1 MIKRNLIVLIIIIF
15 SLSATAQVKKQE
27 SGLKREVTLYN
38 PYKPSLPDSKK
49 RSFLPEISDTS
60 KIRPVFRYDVRTT
73 PFLPEY
79 TISPIKAAALLPDPL
94 PKLYK
99 SYINLGIGNYLTPLA
114 EISITNGRSKNGTI
128 GFYARH
134 FSTNSKM
141 DIENSKKVFAGYM
154 DNDASLFGKR
164 FFRKNVLKGSL
175 DFSQKVRHAYGYN
188 PQILDYNPSNKD
200 IRIPYNNFGVKTGL
214 SSINLDSTEFSYDY
228 NLSFDYFTAA
238 NNMYQRKVSVDGIM
252 AKSFKGFYVGSGI
265 SYDYFK
271 IPDFLL
277 APPKY
282 IFSISPF
289 VKKSS
294 ELWNFKLGLQI
305 LLDRNMTTTA
315 KVHVYP
321 DINFGFS
328 LVPTYINFFA
338 GLSGKL
344 EKNEPLK
351 IITENPYLIG
361 DGSLFKIPNTSHD
374 LIVATGFKGNT
385 GIGGNYL
392 LSASYS
398 LISDMVFFTNILSGV
413 ERGNY
418 FSPLTDDVEL
428 FNIHGEMNGPVSD
441 KLSFISAANYYK
453 YTLSHFAYAWNKPDW
468 DAKLGLKYN
477 LRDKIIAGMEIS
489 LEGKRKEIVDG
500 QLPILFDS
508 AGPFFIDLPAH
519 FNLNLNA
526 EYRYSKILS
535 FWTKL
540 DNISNKRYYD
550 WAFYPTRGFLFM
562 LGFTYSL

>member
-1 MIKRNLIVLIIIIF
+1 MIKRNLIILIIIFF

-60 KIRPVFRYDVRTT
+60 KIRPVFHYDVRTT

-99 SYINLGIGNYLTPLA
+99 SYINIGMGNYLTPLA
-114 EISITNGRSKNGTI
+114 EISITNERSKNGTI

-134 FSTNSKM
+134 FSTNGKM
-141 DIENSKKVFAGYM
+141 DIENTKKVFAGYM

-164 FFRKNVLKGSL
+164 FFRKNILKGSL

-188 PQILDYNPSNKD
+188 PQILDYDPSDKD

-214 SSINLDSTEFSYDY
+214 SSINLDSARFSYDY

-252 AKSFKGFYVGSGI
+252 SKSFKGFYVGSGI
-265 SYDYFK
+265 NYDYYK

-282 IFSISPF
+282 IFSVSPF

-315 KVHVYP
+315 MVHVYP

-351 IITENPYLIG
+351 IITENPYVIG

-398 LISDMVFFTNILSGV
+398 LISDMIFFTNILSGV
-413 ERGNY
+413 EKGNY
-418 FSPLTDDVEL
+418 FLPLTDDVEL

-453 YTLSHFAYAWNKPDW
+453 YTLSHFAFAWNKPDW
-468 DAKLGLKYN
+468 DAKIGLKYN

-489 LEGKRKEIVDG
+489 LEGKRKEIGNG
-500 QLPILFDS
+500 QLPVLFDS
-508 AGPFFIDLPAH
+508 AGPFTVDLPAH

-526 EYRYSKILS
+526 EYRYSNILS
-535 FWTKL
+535 FWAKL
-540 DNISNKRYYD
+540 DNISNKRYYE
-550 WAFYPTRGFLFM
+550 WAFYPTHGFMFM

>member
-1 MIKRNLIVLIIIIF
+1 MIKRNLIILSIIIF

-60 KIRPVFRYDVRTT
+60 KIRPVFHYDVRTT

-94 PKLYK
+94 SKLYK
-99 SYINLGIGNYLTPLA
+99 SYINFGIGNYLTPLA
-114 EISITNGRSKNGTI
+114 EISITNERSKNGTI

-141 DIENSKKVFAGYM
+141 DIGNMKKVFAGYM
-154 DNDASLFGKR
+154 DNDVSLFGKR
-164 FFRKNVLKGSL
+164 FFRKNILKGSL

-188 PQILDYNPSNKD
+188 PQILDYDPSNKD

-214 SSINLDSTEFSYDY
+214 SSINLDSARFSYDY

-252 AKSFKGFYVGSGI
+252 SKSFKGFYVGSGI
-265 SYDYFK
+265 NYDYYK

-282 IFSISPF
+282 IFSVSPF

-315 KVHVYP
+315 MVHVYP

-351 IITENPYLIG
+351 IITENPYVIG

-398 LISDMVFFTNILSGV
+398 LISDMIFFTNILSGV
-413 ERGNY
+413 DKGNY
-418 FSPLTDDVEL
+418 FLPLTD
-428 FNIHGEMNGPVSD
+428 
-441 KLSFISAANYYK
+441 
-453 YTLSHFAYAWNKPDW
+453 
-468 DAKLGLKYN
+468 
-477 LRDKIIAGMEIS
+477 
-489 LEGKRKEIVDG
+489 
-500 QLPILFDS
+500 
-508 AGPFFIDLPAH
+508 
-519 FNLNLNA
+519 
-526 EYRYSKILS
+526 
-535 FWTKL
+535 
-540 DNISNKRYYD
+540 
-550 WAFYPTRGFLFM
+550 
-562 LGFTYSL
+562 

>member
-60 KIRPVFRYDVRTT
+60 KIRPVFHYDVRTT

-94 PKLYK
+94 SKLYK
-99 SYINLGIGNYLTPLA
+99 SYINFGIGNYLTPLA
-114 EISITNGRSKNGTI
+114 EISITNERSKNGTI

-141 DIENSKKVFAGYM
+141 DIGNMKKVFAGYM
-154 DNDASLFGKR
+154 DNDVSLFGKR
-164 FFRKNVLKGSL
+164 FFRKNILKGSL

-188 PQILDYNPSNKD
+188 PQILDYDPSNKD

-214 SSINLDSTEFSYDY
+214 SSINLDSARFSYDY

-238 NNMYQRKVSVDGIM
+238 NNMYQRKVSFDGIM
-252 AKSFKGFYVGSGI
+252 SKSFKGFYVGSGI
-265 SYDYFK
+265 SYDYYK

-282 IFSISPF
+282 IFSLSPF

-344 EKNEPLK
+344 EKNEPMK
-351 IITENPYLIG
+351 IITENPYVIG

-374 LIVATGFKGNT
+374 LIIATGFKGNT

-398 LISDMVFFTNILSGV
+398 LISDMVFFTNILSDV

-453 YTLSHFAYAWNKPDW
+453 YTLSHFAYAWDKPDW
-468 DAKLGLKYN
+468 DAKIGLKYN
-477 LRDKIIAGMEIS
+477 LRDKIIAGMDIS
-489 LEGKRKEIVDG
+489 IEGKRKLVVNG
-500 QLPILFDS
+500 QNLVIFD
-508 AGPFFIDLPAH
+508 APTPFFVDMPSH

-550 WAFYPTRGFLFM
+550 WAYYPTRGFLFM

>member
-1 MIKRNLIVLIIIIF
+1 MIKRNLIILIIIIF

-60 KIRPVFRYDVRTT
+60 KIRPVFHYDVRTT

-99 SYINLGIGNYLTPLA
+99 SYLNLGIGNYLTPLA
-114 EISITNGRSKNGTI
+114 EISITNERSKNGTI

-134 FSTNSKM
+134 FSTNGKM
-141 DIENSKKVFAGYM
+141 DIENTKKVFAGYM

-164 FFRKNVLKGSL
+164 FFRKNILKGSL

-188 PQILDYNPSNKD
+188 PQILDYDPSNKD

-214 SSINLDSTEFSYDY
+214 SSINLDSARFSYDY

-252 AKSFKGFYVGSGI
+252 SKSFKGFYVGSGI
-265 SYDYFK
+265 NYDYYK

-282 IFSISPF
+282 IFSVSPF

-315 KVHVYP
+315 MVHVYP

-351 IITENPYLIG
+351 IITENPYVIG

-398 LISDMVFFTNILSGV
+398 LISDMIFFTNILSGV
-413 ERGNY
+413 EKGNY

-428 FNIHGEMNGPVSD
+428 FNIHGEMNGPISD

-453 YTLSHFAYAWNKPDW
+453 YTLSHFAFAWNKPDW
-468 DAKLGLKYN
+468 DAKIGLKYN

-500 QLPILFDS
+500 QLPVLFDA
-508 AGPFFIDLPAH
+508 AGPFFVDLPAH

-526 EYRYSKILS
+526 EYRYSNILS
-535 FWTKL
+535 FWAKL
-540 DNISNKRYYD
+540 DNISNKRYYE
-550 WAFYPTRGFLFM
+550 WAFYPTHGFMFM

>member
-1 MIKRNLIVLIIIIF
+1 M
-15 SLSATAQVKKQE
+15 KKQE

-60 KIRPVFRYDVRTT
+60 KIRPVFHYDVRTT

-99 SYINLGIGNYLTPLA
+99 SYLNLGIGNYLTPLA
-114 EISITNGRSKNGTI
+114 EISITNERSKNGTI

-134 FSTNSKM
+134 FSTNGKM
-141 DIENSKKVFAGYM
+141 DIENTKKVFAGYM

-164 FFRKNVLKGSL
+164 FFRKNILKGSL

-188 PQILDYNPSNKD
+188 PQILDYDPSNKD

-214 SSINLDSTEFSYDY
+214 SSINLDSARFSYDY

-252 AKSFKGFYVGSGI
+252 SKSFKGFYVGSGI
-265 SYDYFK
+265 NYDYYK

-282 IFSISPF
+282 IFSVSPF

-315 KVHVYP
+315 MVHVYP

-351 IITENPYLIG
+351 IITENPYVIG

-398 LISDMVFFTNILSGV
+398 LISDMIFFTNILSGV
-413 ERGNY
+413 EKGNY
-418 FSPLTDDVEL
+418 FLPLTDDVEL
-428 FNIHGEMNGPVSD
+428 FNIHGEMNGPISD

-453 YTLSHFAYAWNKPDW
+453 YTLSHFAFAWNKPDW
-468 DAKLGLKYN
+468 DAKIGLKYN

-500 QLPILFDS
+500 QLPVLFDA
-508 AGPFFIDLPAH
+508 AGPFFVDLPAH

-526 EYRYSKILS
+526 EYRYSNILS
-535 FWTKL
+535 FWAKL
-540 DNISNKRYYD
+540 DNISNKRYYE
-550 WAFYPTRGFLFM
+550 WAFYPTHGFMFM

>member
-1 MIKRNLIVLIIIIF
+1 MQKRNLIILIILIF
-15 SLSATAQVKKQE
+15 SLSASAQVKKQE

-60 KIRPVFRYDVRTT
+60 KIRPDFHYDVRTT

-79 TISPIKAAALLPDPL
+79 TISPIKAASLLPDPL

-99 SYINLGIGNYLTPLA
+99 SYINLGVGNYLTPLA
-114 EISITNGRSKNGTI
+114 EISITNERSKNGTI

-134 FSTNSKM
+134 FSTNGKI
-141 DIENSKKVFAGYM
+141 DLENTKKVFAGYM

-164 FFRKNVLKGSL
+164 FFRKNILEGSL
-175 DFSQKVRHAYGYN
+175 DFTQKVRHAYGYN
-188 PQILDYNPSNKD
+188 PQILDYDPSNKD
-200 IRIPYNNFGVKTGL
+200 IRIPYNNLGVKTGL
-214 SSINLDSTEFSYDY
+214 SSINLDSTNFSYDFH
-228 NLSFDYFTAA
+228 LSFDYFTAL
-238 NNMYQRKVSVDGIM
+238 NNMYQRKISVDGIM
-252 AKSFKGFYVGSGI
+252 AKSLNGFYLGSGI
-265 SYDYFK
+265 SYDYYK

-277 APPKY
+277 AAPKY
-282 IFSISPF
+282 IFSVSPF

-294 ELWNFKLGLQI
+294 ELWNFKLGLQV

-321 DINFGFS
+321 DINFSFS
-328 LVPTYINFFA
+328 LVPGYINFFA

-351 IITENPYLIG
+351 IITENPYVIG
-361 DGSLFKIPNTSHD
+361 DGSLFKVPNTSHD
-374 LIVATGFKGNT
+374 LIIASGFKGNT

-398 LISDMVFFTNILSGV
+398 LISDMVFYTNILSGV

-418 FSPLTDDVEL
+418 FSPITDDVEL
-428 FNIHGEMNGPVSD
+428 FNLHGEMNGPVTD

-453 YTLSHFAYAWNKPDW
+453 YTLSNFAYAWNKPDW
-468 DAKLGLKYN
+468 DAKLGLRYN
-477 LRDKIIAGMEIS
+477 LRDKIIAGVEIS
-489 LEGKRKEIVDG
+489 VQGKRKEVVNGDKTI
-500 QLPILFDS
+500 FDFP
-508 AGPFFIDLPAH
+508 GPVIFELPAH

-540 DNISNKRYYD
+540 DNISDKRYYE
-550 WAFYPTRGFLFM
+550 WAYYPTRGFLFM

>member
-1 MIKRNLIVLIIIIF
+1 MIKRNLIILIIIIF

-60 KIRPVFRYDVRTT
+60 KIRPVFHYDVRTT

-99 SYINLGIGNYLTPLA
+99 SYINIGMGNYLTPLA
-114 EISITNGRSKNGTI
+114 EISITNERSKNGTI

-134 FSTNSKM
+134 FSTNGKM
-141 DIENSKKVFAGYM
+141 DIENTKKVFAGYM

-164 FFRKNVLKGSL
+164 FFRKNILKGSL

-188 PQILDYNPSNKD
+188 PQILDYDPSNKD

-214 SSINLDSTEFSYDY
+214 SSINLDSARFSYDY

-252 AKSFKGFYVGSGI
+252 SKSFKGFYVGSGI
-265 SYDYFK
+265 NYDYYK

-282 IFSISPF
+282 IFSVSPF

-315 KVHVYP
+315 MVHVYP

-351 IITENPYLIG
+351 IITENPYVIG

-398 LISDMVFFTNILSGV
+398 LISDMIFFTNILSGV
-413 ERGNY
+413 EKGNY
-418 FSPLTDDVEL
+418 FLPLTDDVEL

-453 YTLSHFAYAWNKPDW
+453 YTLSHFAFAWNKPDW
-468 DAKLGLKYN
+468 DAKIGLKYN

-489 LEGKRKEIVDG
+489 LEGKRKEIGNG
-500 QLPILFDS
+500 QLPVLFDS
-508 AGPFFIDLPAH
+508 AGPFTVDLPAH

-526 EYRYSKILS
+526 EYRYSNILS
-535 FWTKL
+535 FWAKL
-540 DNISNKRYYD
+540 DNISNKRYYE
-550 WAFYPTRGFLFM
+550 WAFYPTHGFMFM